1 MALLGYEFW
10 KRVDELR
17 GDIKLSKLAND
28 LDLNY
33 TTIRNQR
40 SENRYPKNEDI
51 SKIANYLG
59 TTEGYLISGESGEL
73 SKLPEDRPIPTS
85 DNEEYEYI
93 LKIIEKHPELCK
105 KLVELL
111 KEVENNK

>member
-17 GDIKLSKLAND
+17 RDIKLSKMAED

-51 SKIANYLG
+51 TKIARYLG

-73 SKLPEDRPIPTS
+73 SKLPEERPTVTYN
-85 DNEEYEYI
+85 NEEYDYI
-93 LKIIEKHPELCK
+93 LRIIEKNPELCK

-111 KEVENNK
+111 KELENNK

>member
-28 LDLNY
+28 LKLNY

-73 SKLPEDRPIPTS
+73 SKLPDDRPMPTS

-93 LKIIEKHPELCK
+93 LKIIEKHPGLCK

>member
-17 GDIKLSKLAND
+17 GDTKLSKLAN
-28 LDLNY
+28 DLNY

-51 SKIANYLG
+51 SKIARYLG

-73 SKLPEDRPIPTS
+73 SKLPEDRPIAKS

>member
-1 MALLGYEFW
+1 MALSGYEFW

-17 GDIKLSKLAND
+17 GDIKLSQMAS
-28 LDLNY
+28 DLNLSY

-40 SENRYPKNEDI
+40 SENRYPNNQTI
-51 SKIANYLG
+51 TKIAEFLK

-73 SKLPEDRPIPTS
+73 SKLPENRPIATYE
-85 DNEEYEYI
+85 NEEYEYI

>member
-17 GDIKLSKLAND
+17 GDTKLSKLAND
-28 LDLNY
+28 LNLNY

-51 SKIANYLG
+51 SKIARYLG
-59 TTEGYLISGESGEL
+59 TTEGYLSYRRI
-73 SKLPEDRPIPTS
+73 DRLQNRTMKNMS
-85 DNEEYEYI
+85 TF
-93 LKIIEKHPELCK
+93 
-105 KLVELL
+105 
-111 KEVENNK
+111 